1 MAVSKFTSSSNAN
14 DFNVNITSTYS
25 TASLDREYPSGSYS
39 IVSSVNDTTIDV
51 YAFNSLGTLVG
62 YTATKAFTA
71 TTGFSKLVIIGGTTG
86 DVLGFS
92 YKTTFTTASET
103 AETGAGPVLLG
114 ASPTSL
120 PNVNNSLT
128 LTGYNF
134 ASGMSVVFT
143 GSDSVAIPAKS
154 IVVGSATSAIV
165 TRPDTFLPSL
175 APYTLSAYNPG
186 VNTPVGT
193 NSYILATPTITVG
206 AVPVWSTP
214 VALPAAFYNT
224 AYATTLLATDA
235 DAGSSVTYSYISGT
249 LPAGLSFNASTGVI
263 SGTPTSSS
271 YSTFSYTVSA
281 TDTGL
286 NTVNR
291 TFSLKINPTFGGTIT
306 SDATY
311 IYQTFTAASATLTVN
326 QAITADYLVVAGGGG
341 GATDIDVGGGGG
353 GGGLL
358 TGNTTLSATTY
369 PIVVGAGGLR
379 GTGPDG
385 TGVGGGSN
393 GTQGGNTT
401 FNGLTAIGGGYGGT
415 RNSSGGSGGS
425 GGGGGDAAQPGGA
438 GTAGHG
444 YAGGTGPGMNS
455 QGGNDSGGGGGAGG
469 AASFNIPGPGL
480 YSAIGQGT
488 FAAGGRGAQLTG
500 AITSVDGT
508 GNGGSGARNGASG
521 VFVIR
526 YTRSQV
532 GS

>member
-14 DFNVNITSTYS
+14 DFNINIASTYS
-25 TASLDREYPSGSYS
+25 TATLDREYPSGSYS
-39 IVSSVNDTTIDV
+39 IVSSVNDTTLDI

-62 YTATKAFTA
+62 YTGTKAFTA
-71 TTGFSKLVIIGGTTG
+71 TGGFSKLVVIGGTVG
-86 DVLGFS
+86 DILGFS
-92 YKTTFTTASET
+92 YKTTFTTASAT

-114 ASPTSL
+114 ASPTGL
-120 PNVNNSLT
+120 ANVNSSLT

-134 ASGMSVVFT
+134 ASGMSVTFT

-154 IVVGSATSAIV
+154 VVVGSATSAIV

-175 APYTLSAYNPG
+175 APYTVSAYNPG

-193 NSYILATPTITVG
+193 NSYILASPTITVG
-206 AVPVWSTP
+206 AVPVWVTP
-214 VALPAAFYNT
+214 VALPAAYYNT
-224 AYATTLLATDA
+224 AYALTLSATDA
-235 DAGSSVTYSYISGT
+235 DSGSSVTYSYGSGN

-263 SGTPTSSS
+263 SGTPTSTS
-271 YSTFSYTVSA
+271 YSTFSYTVLA

-286 NTVNR
+286 NTVSR
-291 TFSLKINPTFGGTIT
+291 TFSLKVNPTLGGTIT

-311 IYQTFTAASATLTVN
+311 VYQTFLASSATLTVN
-326 QAITADYLVVAGGGG
+326 QAITADYLIVAGGGG

-358 TGNTTLSATTY
+358 TGSTSLSATTY
-369 PIVVGAGGLR
+369 SIAVGAGGSR
-379 GTGPDG
+379 GSGPDN
-385 TGVGGGSN
+385 TGVGGGGN
-393 GTQGGNTT
+393 GGQGGNST
-401 FNGLTAIGGGYGGT
+401 FNGLTAIGGGGGGT
-415 RNSSGGSGGS
+415 REQAGGSGGS
-425 GGGGGDAAQPGGA
+425 GGGGGDNSKPGGA
-438 GTAGHG
+438 GTSGQG
-444 YAGGTGPGMNS
+444 YAGGTGPGMNTQS
-455 QGGNDSGGGGGAGG
+455 GNDSGGGGGAGG

-480 YSAIGQGT
+480 YSAIGLGT

-500 AITSVDGT
+500 AITSTDGT

-521 VFVIR
+521 IVVIR